1 MPPRKAPTS
10 RGSANG
16 ESSSTTTLSTSNSHP
31 HPVVENVN
39 SSGMDMSMHAGER
52 TGDDQQI
59 SQILAEMAQQNT
71 QHQPQLQIHHSEPVT
86 NRPTRTARSRRTP
99 ALDAPGSPDE
109 TLNLPNIS
117 STYDSTIS
125 PSSASAP
132 LPGSSNSR
140 PNLNRQHQQQ
150 EATQAEQDELD
161 NSGEGEGGAGV
172 AASATSE
179 TSAKGKTRDKKGE
192 KRARGNGNEHKGMTE
207 EEWERSRKANHKE
220 VERRRRETINAG
232 LDSLAALL
240 PPAPTP
246 PEGATTSQGRGNK
259 PNKSEILGRGIEYIQ
274 QLRQEKQAD
283 LNKWTL
289 DKLLKDQEI
298 KKIQTELDKTKEAN
312 EVLKKRIEELERGLS
327 NGGNVADL
335 GEGGNKKRRID
346 GEASKN

>member
-1 MPPRKAPTS
+1 MPPRKAPNS

-31 HPVVENVN
+31 HSVAGNGN
-39 SSGMDMSMHAGER
+39 SGGMEMGLHAGER

-71 QHQPQLQIHHSEPVT
+71 QHHPQPQPQHQVHQREPVV
-86 NRPTRTARSRRTP
+86 NRPSRTARSRRTP

-109 TLNLPNIS
+109 MLNLPNIS
-117 STYDSTIS
+117 TFDSVIS
-125 PSSASAP
+125 PNSDHAP

-140 PNLNRQHQQQ
+140 PILTRQQQ
-150 EATQAEQDELD
+150 EDAQAEQDELE
-161 NSGEGEGGAGV
+161 NSGEGEEAGV

-179 TSAKGKTRDKKGE
+179 TSAKGKAREKKGD

-240 PPAPTP
+240 PPVSTP
-246 PEGATTSQGRGNK
+246 SERASTSQGRGNK

-274 QLRQEKQAD
+274 QLKQEKQAD

-298 KKIQTELDKTKEAN
+298 KKIQTELEKTKEAN
-312 EVLKKRIEELERGLS
+312 EVLKKRIEELERGS
-327 NGGNVADL
+327 NGGDVED
-335 GEGGNKKRRID
+335 GERGNKKRRID
-346 GEASKN
+346 GEPS